1 MDKQAQKVSIATA
14 LLSFFTPDMPFYKK
28 RSHFRMKPTTKNRF
42 SYYQPLHPYQGEQ
55 EKARRRIQIERGIL
69 NSSNM

>member
-14 LLSFFTPDMPFYKK
+14 LLSFFTADMPFYKK
-28 RSHFRMKPTTKNRF
+28 RSHFRMKPTLKTRF
-42 SYYQPLHPYQGEQ
+42 SYYKPHQGEQ
-55 EKARRRIQIERGIL
+55 EKARRRRQIERGIL